1 MAKTSIF
8 SNKYEKKMRR
18 RRFVRNILILVAL
31 VAVVGLAV
39 YKPLM
44 NKINEVRLKVEQ
56 ENIQKETPPVEN
68 PVVTAPGTETPGAGT
83 PAGETPVPGAG
94 VPEAPAGNTFRVTL
108 NSGLEVSLPYDVVDG
123 KNVFRQVVETD
134 TYAGDV
140 SPTRALA
147 VIIDKVT
154 QESFLV
160 DEQGTLKEITFKV
173 YKSKSG
179 AQQTREQAMARKPG
193 IVWAQTPKFLDEG
206 RVVYLSV
213 APWFKEEKYLWVY
226 TIGTDAHKSFQ
237 SIKGTDVV
245 LTGLTEK
252 GMGFTLKA
260 DGVEKYLTTQLR
272 IVE

>member
-18 RRFVRNILILVAL
+18 RRFVRNLLILVAL
-31 VAVVGLAV
+31 VAVVGLV
-39 YKPLM
+39 IYKPLM
-44 NKINEVRLKVEQ
+44 NKVAEVRLKVEQ
-56 ENIQKETPPVEN
+56 ENIQKETPPAEN
-68 PVVTAPGTETPGAGT
+68 PVVTAPGAEP
-83 PAGETPVPGAG
+83 PAGETPVPGTG
-94 VPEAPAGNTFRVTL
+94 VAEQPAGNTFKVTL

-123 KNVFRQVVETD
+123 KNVFRDVVETD
-134 TYAGDV
+134 AYAGDV

-147 VIIDKVT
+147 VVIDKVT

-160 DEQGTLKEITFKV
+160 DAAGTLKEITFKV

-193 IVWAQTPKFLDEG
+193 IVWAQTPMFLDEG

-226 TIGTDAHKSFQ
+226 TIETDTHKSFQ

-245 LTGLTEK
+245 LTGLKEK
-252 GMGFTLKA
+252 GMGYTLKA
-260 DGVEKYLTTQLR
+260 DGVEKYLTTQLK